1 MNSNKQ
7 NIIFVISSSRTRKDS
22 KASLM
27 GRITYLKK
35 RKQFTTGIFINPSFW
50 NSKKQQAE
58 PLEPDVNYINTQLSL
73 IRQNLNQAFLFL
85 QVKGTPF
92 TVLDIYKKYKGEAP
106 KDELGVIEVYKL
118 HNARIKKLI
127 GIEIKQVTYSKY
139 LESGKHL
146 QDFIKHKFKARD
158 ICFNML
164 KSNFLDD
171 YEYFLK
177 TEKKLQQSTLN
188 KAIQR
193 FRKVVKYAIAEDY
206 LLKDPF
212 ILFRYKTVK
221 KEVIFLSVDEL
232 QKLENLHFKITRMEK
247 VKDLF
252 IFCCYTGLAYKEMA
266 LLKKENV
273 VKEFDDNLWLHI
285 KRSKTSKLYK
295 VPLLPKALEILEKYN
310 DEDEVL
316 IFKNISNQRL
326 NGYLK
331 EIADVVG
338 LKKNLTHHMARKT
351 FASSVLLY
359 NDVPMEIVSELLG
372 HSSMKVTQASY
383 GKIVQKSISKEILR
397 ISNLLKSINP

>member
-1 MNSNKQ
+1 MKLNILYTINKHKVNSKGLCY
-7 NIIFVISSSRTRKDS
+7 ITCR
-22 KASLM
+22 L
-27 GRITYLKK
+27 TYLKS
-35 RKQFTTGIFINPSFW
+35 RKQFSAGIFINPSFW
-50 NSKKQQAE
+50 NGKQQQAE
-58 PLEPDVNYINTQLSL
+58 PPEPDVDYINTQLSL
-73 IRQNLNQAFLFL
+73 IRQHLNQAFLFL

-92 TVLDIYKKYKGEAP
+92 TVLEIYSQYKGETP

-118 HNARIKKLI
+118 HNDRIKKLI
-127 GIEIKQVTYSKY
+127 GIEIQQVTYNKY

-146 QDFIKHKFKARD
+146 QDFIKHKFKTHD

-193 FRKVVKYAIAEDY
+193 FRKVLKYAIAEDY
-206 LLKDPF
+206 LNKDPF

-232 QKLENLHFKITRMEK
+232 QKLENHHFKITRMEK

-266 LLKKENV
+266 LLKKEDV

-316 IFKNISNQRL
+316 IFKNISNQRF

-338 LKKNLTHHMARKT
+338 INKNLTHHIARKT
-351 FASSVLLY
+351 FASTVLLY